1 MVPTW
6 LKNFVLSG
14 ALLQTAFALDLPK
27 YRGLKTAQNG
37 SVLEVT
43 FHNPESAI
51 NLWGVDFHDGMTDLV
66 RRLGNDNETKVVIFK
81 SDVPKFF
88 CAHLDLLMP
97 GVATVGSKFSRL
109 MYEISDLPQVTI
121 GAVEGRARGGG
132 NEFLLALDMRFA
144 SAPESFFGQI
154 EVGTGLIP
162 GGGGSQHL
170 PRLIGR
176 GLALEYLLSGN
187 DINAKDA
194 ERIGWINK
202 AFCSSE
208 EMYEYIDGLTSR
220 LRLFPLPA
228 MAAIKKAVNAR
239 SRPSLQDLLR
249 DAASFTARLTD
260 PAVPG
265 LIGRALAVT
274 NNLTLGDVELNLG
287 RDLPL
292 VYE

>member
-1 MVPTW
+1 
-6 LKNFVLSG
+6 VLI
-14 ALLQTAFALDLPK
+14 T
-27 YRGLKTAQNG
+27 T
-37 SVLEVT
+37 E
-43 FHNPESAI
+43 
-51 NLWGVDFHDGMTDLV
+51 
-66 RRLGNDNETKVVIFK
+66 
-81 SDVPKFF
+81 
-88 CAHLDLLMP
+88 
-97 GVATVGSKFSRL
+97 TVGPRFARL
-109 MYEISDLPQVTI
+109 MYEISNLPQVTI

-132 NEFLLALDMRFA
+132 NEFLLVLDMRFA
-144 SAPESFFGQI
+144 SEPESLFGQI
-154 EVGTGLIP
+154 EVATGLIP

-202 AFCSSE
+202 AFSSSE

-220 LRLFPLPA
+220 FRLFPLPA
-228 MAAIKKAVNAR
+228 MAAVKKAINVR
-239 SRPSLQDLLR
+239 SRPTLQDLLR
-249 DAASFTARLTD
+249 DAESFNIRLSD

-274 NNLTLGDVELNLG
+274 NNLTFGEAELNLG

-292 VYE
+292 LYE

>member
-1 MVPTW
+1 MIPTW
-6 LKNFVLSG
+6 LKTFALSG
-14 ALLQTAFALDLPK
+14 ALLQTASALDLPE
-27 YRGLKTAQNG
+27 YRALKTAQNG
-37 SVLEVT
+37 SILEVT
-43 FHNPESAI
+43 FHNPDSAI
-51 NLWGVDFHDGMTDLV
+51 NLWSADFQDGVTDIV
-66 RRLGNDNETKVVIFK
+66 KRLRNDNETKVVIFK

-97 GVATVGSKFSRL
+97 GVDTIGTRFAKLS
-109 MYEISDLPQVTI
+109 YDISNLPQVTI

-132 NEFLLALDMRFA
+132 NEFLMALDMRFA
-144 SAPESFFGQI
+144 SEPESLFGQI
-154 EVGTGLIP
+154 EVATGLIP

-202 AFCSSE
+202 AFASSE

-220 LRLFPLPA
+220 FRLFPLPA
-228 MAAIKKAVNAR
+228 LAAVKKSINLR
-239 SRPSLQDLLR
+239 FRPSLQDLLR
-249 DAASFTARLTD
+249 DAESFAKRLSD
-260 PAVPG
+260 PAVPA

-274 NNLTLGDVELNLG
+274 NNLTFGDAELNLG

-292 VYE
+292 LYE